1 MQLPNDRGMTLV
13 EILVAITILVVGL
26 IAVLN
31 AVNSGY
37 LNVVLGVGQARAAT
51 YGRQLLEQFK
61 NQPFTVGPASGSDT
75 PALGIARN
83 WTIAQVGATP
93 APNRLAR
100 ITVSVNFNSGP
111 SRQTLQFE
119 TMRAE

>member
-1 MQLPNDRGMTLV
+1 MQLSNDRGMSLV
-13 EILVAITILVVGL
+13 EILVAMAILVVGL

-37 LNVVLGVGQARAAT
+37 LNVVLGVSQARAAT
-51 YGRQLLEQFK
+51 YGRQLFEQFK
-61 NQPFTVGPASGSDT
+61 NQPFTVGPTSGSDT
-75 PALGIARN
+75 PASGITRS

-100 ITVSVNFNSGP
+100 ITVTIDFNSGS

>member
-1 MQLPNDRGMTLV
+1 MQLSNNRGISLV
-13 EILVAITILVVGL
+13 EILVALAILVMGL

-31 AVNSGY
+31 ALNSGY
-37 LNVVLGVGQARAAT
+37 LNVVFGVSQARAAT
-51 YGRQLLEQFK
+51 YGRQLLEQFR

-75 PALGIARN
+75 PALRITRS
-83 WTIAQVGATP
+83 WTIAQVGTTP

-100 ITVSVNFNSGP
+100 MIVTVNFNSG
-111 SRQTLQFE
+111 SSLQTLQFE

>member
-1 MQLPNDRGMTLV
+1 MPLSNDRGMSLV
-13 EILVAITILVVGL
+13 EILVAMAILVIGL

-31 AVNSGY
+31 ALNSGY
-37 LNVVLGVGQARAAT
+37 LNVVFGVGQARAAT
-51 YGRQLLEQFK
+51 YGRQLLEQFR
-61 NQPFTVGPASGSDT
+61 NQPFTVGPTSGSDT
-75 PALGIARN
+75 PASGMARS

-100 ITVSVNFNSGP
+100 ITVTVNYNSG
-111 SRQTLQFE
+111 SSLQTLQFE

>member
-26 IAVLN
+26 IAVLS

-37 LNVVLGVGQARAAT
+37 LNVVLGVSQARAAT

-75 PALGIARN
+75 PAPGIARN

-100 ITVSVNFNSGP
+100 ITVSVDFNSGP